1 MKLYVCWTT
10 KGGPAHSCGKAHDA
24 LRDAGHEFDVKHAF
38 GSRMLPKWLNPP
50 RRREVARLA
59 GGDQT
64 VPILVLDDGKVV
76 SGSQKIVEWANAT
89 PPR

>member
-10 KGGPAHSCGKAHDA
+10 KGGPGHPCGKAHDA
-24 LRDAGHEFDVKHAF
+24 LRDAGHEFDVKHTF
-38 GSRMLPKWLNPP
+38 GWRLLPLILNPP
-50 RRREVARLA
+50 QRREVAKLS
-59 GGDQT
+59 GDHA
-64 VPILVLDDGKVV
+64 VPILLLDDGKVV